1 MNIKKIDHINIS
13 VSDLEKSK
21 AFFVDLFGFQV
32 LNEGTLEGEW
42 IDKLVDLPQVKAR
55 YIQMSIP
62 GTQTNL
68 ELIHYEKPEGG
79 KEEAGAKANTIGIR
93 HMAFQ
98 VDNIEEVCDRLK
110 KAGVRMFSELQTYN
124 VTKKLCYFYGPDNII
139 LEIAQYD

>member
-21 AFFVDLFGFQV
+21 AFFTDLFGFKI
-32 LNEGTLEGEW
+32 LNEGMLEGEW
-42 IDKLVDLPQVKAR
+42 IDKLVDLKNVRAK
-55 YIQMSIP
+55 YVQMQIP

-68 ELIHYEKPEGG
+68 ELIYYESPKAE
-79 KEEAGAKANTIGIR
+79 KEKLGAKASTIGFR

-98 VDNIEEVCDRLK
+98 VENIEEVYDRLK
-110 KAGVRMFSELQTYN
+110 KAGVKIFSELQIYN
-124 VTKKLCYFYGPDNII
+124 KTKKLCYFYGPDNII